1 MFILFGLLR
10 GYFLMPHF
18 IFKFASSLGLVL
30 LVSLAGAQDIAEE
43 LYSRY
48 ESSVY
53 RVEVVTPGVENKASV
68 GTGFVIGRND
78 ILASNFH
85 VISNV
90 VNEPDR
96 YRLEWEGVD
105 GRRGP
110 LTVLA
115 VDVVHDLAILQ
126 AEEPMGLPMQ
136 IADLPENGVSLFS
149 LGHPLAL
156 DLAIVSGTN
165 NGLQDSSLYEKVL
178 FSGNINPGMSGGP
191 TLDRFGQVV
200 GINVATSG
208 EAVGYLVPATYLE
221 ELLAD
226 ARATN
231 FRPEADLATSISNQ
245 LADNQQSLVDEIL
258 NNEWRNISLGK
269 LSIPGQVLDRLDCW
283 SDNQFEEGTN
293 RYTVNASVCQGQNSI
308 YLSEQ
313 LRAGAFSYE
322 FYWLDSEQLS
332 PSAFYQIYQRSSRSR
347 FPSRPSEE
355 DVGNFTCSTRFL
367 ILSEQDFKANICAR
381 PYLDYPDLTDFM
393 VLMTMVGHDTEG
405 VIFIM
410 DFSTVS
416 LENGLAVLEK
426 FLGAL
431 EWNPS

>member
-1 MFILFGLLR
+1 M
-10 GYFLMPHF
+10 
-18 IFKFASSLGLVL
+18 
-30 LVSLAGAQDIAEE
+30 
-43 LYSRY
+43 
-48 ESSVY
+48 
-53 RVEVVTPGVENKASV
+53 
-68 GTGFVIGRND
+68 
-78 ILASNFH
+78 
-85 VISNV
+85 
-90 VNEPDR
+90 NEPDR
-96 YRLEWEGVD
+96 YQLEWEGVD

-110 LTVLA
+110 LRVLA

-165 NGLQDSSLYEKVL
+165 NGIQESSLYEKIL

-191 TLDRFGQVV
+191 TLDRSGQVV
-200 GINVATSG
+200 GVNVATSG
-208 EAVGYLVPATYLE
+208 EAVGYLVPATYLA
-221 ELLAD
+221 ELLAA
-226 ARATN
+226 ARTTD
-231 FRPEADLATSISNQ
+231 FRPESDLATSISNQ
-245 LADNQQSLVDEIL
+245 LSENQQSLVDEIL
-258 NNEWRNISLGK
+258 SNEWRNISLGK
-269 LSIPGQVLDRLDCW
+269 LSVPGRVFDRLECW

-293 RYTVNASVCQGQNSI
+293 RYTVNASVCQGQDSI

-347 FPSRPSEE
+347 FPSRPGEE

-367 ILSEQDFKANICAR
+367 FLSGQDFKANICAR

-393 VLMTMVGHDTEG
+393 VLMTLVGHDTEG
-405 VIFIM
+405 VIFTM